1 MGQVVNGDYKRR
13 SLGADLVRAP
23 SSAMSVSKATAGALC
38 LSTFTLLI
46 SLYAIY
52 NIYTDVRGIWMQLD
66 EQMVEFKIQTDDI
79 WTQMLGLGAAT
90 PSTRQRRQGKE
101 QYGAYEAQ
109 GVNAGP
115 VCGELSIQFLCFCRG
130 DTAFKLAHCFFVW
143 ADNFLF
149 IKIIFASLL

>member
-1 MGQVVNGDYKRR
+1 
-13 SLGADLVRAP
+13 
-23 SSAMSVSKATAGALC
+23 MSVSKATAGALC
-38 LSTFTLLI
+38 LSTFTLLV

-66 EQMVEFKIQTDDI
+66 EQMVEFKVQTDDI

-90 PSTRQRRQGKE
+90 PSTRQRRQGKD

-115 VCGELSIQFLCFCRG
+115 VCGKSLPSSPLTRYQG
-130 DTAFKLAHCFFVW
+130 
-143 ADNFLF
+143 F
-149 IKIIFASLL
+149 IVTVVNSSFG

>member
-1 MGQVVNGDYKRR
+1 
-13 SLGADLVRAP
+13 
-23 SSAMSVSKATAGALC
+23 MSVSKATAGALC
-38 LSTFTLLI
+38 LSTFTLLM

-66 EQMVEFKIQTDDI
+66 EQMVEFKLQTDDL

-90 PSTRQRRQGKE
+90 PSTRQRRQGKD

-115 VCGELSIQFLCFCRG
+115 VCERCRFPLSSVLVKAKGVNLSI
-130 DTAFKLAHCFFVW
+130 
-143 ADNFLF
+143 
-149 IKIIFASLL
+149 S